1 MDNKIGVISE
11 VIVLIVNV
19 LIFMRMTVLKK
30 DTLATRMIMYIGSA
44 IILGVFFVCT
54 YTGLLPEALG
64 SFVCVTIPSFTL
76 FFILSKYKDFRF
88 FVTFCFID
96 TVTMVLTFFSRMIG
110 LMGGAI
116 ATVISGIAVCLVML
130 LIYFTGAPYFKR
142 YRELM
147 ENVEGGWGT
156 TAIATLLIYGLLIF
170 TASYPKPLVERQEYL
185 LPYAFLSVTILS
197 FYVVFIRTL
206 LQRKALSDLNAQ
218 LMQEMQW
225 HEIAYSDGLTGLGNR
240 MAYMEQVSKV
250 ERTAEES
257 ACIYVVVIDINN
269 FKRINILKFGT
280 AVVGEPSRIFIIR
293 QDRNILRYKVLE
305 EPRDASRPYAL
316 RGIPRCGWKDRR
328 ISTRA
333 LPRPIRICRQ
343 ERYFRLRNYQDWYAH
358 RSRSRSPHDD
368 LPKIHVAGRRLMHFC
383 ASNSPHTRI
392 LSCSRIFPHRD
403 ERAHRQV
410 VSDRRP
416 RIRVPHRRFD
426 TRRRICNGFCLSVPR
441 QRTDLPHRNRIV

>member
-44 IILGVFFVCT
+44 MILGVFFVCT

-185 LPYAFLSVTILS
+185 LPYAFLSITILS

-269 FKRINILKFGT
+269 FKRINDTLGHHVGDRTLKNV
-280 AVVGEPSRIFIIR
+280 ADQLNRIFAEECYMTFRIGGDEFAVIS
-293 QDRNILRYKVLE
+293 NGVTAELLE
-305 EPRDASRPYAL
+305 EKIAAL
-316 RGIPRCGWKDRR
+316 KEL
-328 ISTRA
+328 S
-333 LPRPIRICRQ
+333 
-343 ERYFRLRNYQDWYAH
+343 
-358 RSRSRSPHDD
+358 
-368 LPKIHVAGRRLMHFC
+368 M
-383 ASNSPHTRI
+383 NSE
-392 LSCSRIFPHRD
+392 LECS
-403 ERAHRQV
+403 
-410 VSDRRP
+410 
-416 RIRVPHRRFD
+416 
-426 TRRRICNGFCLSVPR
+426 LSVGYAKANLTQNNAMENAFVR
-441 QRTDLPHRNRIV
+441 ADSIMYEEKMKLQRV

>member
-240 MAYMEQVSKV
+240 MAYMEQISKV

-269 FKRINILKFGT
+269 FKRINDTLGHHVGDRTLKNV
-280 AVVGEPSRIFIIR
+280 ADQLNRIFAEECYMTFRIGGDEFAVIS
-293 QDRNILRYKVLE
+293 NGVTAELLE
-305 EPRDASRPYAL
+305 EKIAAL
-316 RGIPRCGWKDRR
+316 KEL
-328 ISTRA
+328 S
-333 LPRPIRICRQ
+333 
-343 ERYFRLRNYQDWYAH
+343 
-358 RSRSRSPHDD
+358 
-368 LPKIHVAGRRLMHFC
+368 M
-383 ASNSPHTRI
+383 NSE
-392 LSCSRIFPHRD
+392 LECS
-403 ERAHRQV
+403 
-410 VSDRRP
+410 
-416 RIRVPHRRFD
+416 
-426 TRRRICNGFCLSVPR
+426 LSVGYAKANLTQNNAMENAFVR
-441 QRTDLPHRNRIV
+441 ADSIMYEEKMKLQRV

>member
-269 FKRINILKFGT
+269 FKRINDTLGHHVGDRTLKNV
-280 AVVGEPSRIFIIR
+280 ADQLNRIFAEECYMTFRIGGDEFAVIS
-293 QDRNILRYKVLE
+293 NGVTAELLE
-305 EPRDASRPYAL
+305 EKIAAL
-316 RGIPRCGWKDRR
+316 KEL
-328 ISTRA
+328 S
-333 LPRPIRICRQ
+333 
-343 ERYFRLRNYQDWYAH
+343 
-358 RSRSRSPHDD
+358 
-368 LPKIHVAGRRLMHFC
+368 M
-383 ASNSPHTRI
+383 NSE
-392 LSCSRIFPHRD
+392 LECS
-403 ERAHRQV
+403 
-410 VSDRRP
+410 
-416 RIRVPHRRFD
+416 
-426 TRRRICNGFCLSVPR
+426 LSVGYAKANLTQNNAMENAFVR
-441 QRTDLPHRNRIV
+441 ADSIMYEEKMKLQRV

>member
-240 MAYMEQVSKV
+240 MAYMEQISKV

-269 FKRINILKFGT
+269 FKRINDTLGHHVGDRTLKNV
-280 AVVGEPSRIFIIR
+280 ADQLNRIFAEECYMTFRIGGDEFAVIS
-293 QDRNILRYKVLE
+293 NGVTAEVLE
-305 EPRDASRPYAL
+305 EKIAAL
-316 RGIPRCGWKDRR
+316 KEL
-328 ISTRA
+328 S
-333 LPRPIRICRQ
+333 
-343 ERYFRLRNYQDWYAH
+343 
-358 RSRSRSPHDD
+358 
-368 LPKIHVAGRRLMHFC
+368 M
-383 ASNSPHTRI
+383 NSE
-392 LSCSRIFPHRD
+392 LECS
-403 ERAHRQV
+403 
-410 VSDRRP
+410 
-416 RIRVPHRRFD
+416 
-426 TRRRICNGFCLSVPR
+426 LSVGYAKANLTQNNAMENAFVR
-441 QRTDLPHRNRIV
+441 ADSIMYEEKMKLQRV